1 MEAFVN
7 KLERFL
13 DGRPLRHLVDR
24 QRGY

>member
-13 DGRPLRHLVDR
+13 DGRPLRHVVDR